1 MNCDDFLEALES
13 PDERLRT
20 AARWHANACPDCA
33 ALADVH
39 ARLQTELGSVEPL
52 PRRLRAVW
60 EAAAADESPLAGR
73 ASEEIALAR
82 RASEGRISRHLPMQ
96 LVSLAAA
103 LLLLFTVALLL
114 RNHPGEMGEKPGIGP
129 EPSTA
134 IVKNIDA
141 SAELSNLLAQ
151 VKALEAELTQTSKQA
166 DLVDARREANVLLAT
181 YNHW

>member
-33 ALADVH
+33 ALADMH
-39 ARLQTELGSVEPL
+39 DRLQKELGSTEPL
-52 PRRLRAVW
+52 PQRLRAVW
-60 EAAAADESPLAGR
+60 EAAAEESPLTR
-73 ASEEIALAR
+73 S
-82 RASEGRISRHLPMQ
+82 ASEGRPSRHLPMQ

-103 LLLLFTVALLL
+103 LLLLVTVSLLM
-114 RNHPGEMGEKPGIGP
+114 RQRPGAVPNQP
-129 EPSTA
+129 DPPTAA
-134 IVKNIDA
+134 IVKTIDA

-151 VKALEAELTQTSKQA
+151 VNALEAELAKTSQQA
-166 DLVDARREANVLLAT
+166 DLVDARRQANVLLAT